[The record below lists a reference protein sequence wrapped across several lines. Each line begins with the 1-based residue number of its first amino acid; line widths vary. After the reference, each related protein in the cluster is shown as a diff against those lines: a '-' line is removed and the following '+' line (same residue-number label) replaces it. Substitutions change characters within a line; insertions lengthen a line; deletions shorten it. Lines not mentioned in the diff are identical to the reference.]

1 MPDEVILR
9 ITRYRPE
16 QSPLPFHE
24 DFTVPFRKDMMVLDA
39 LNYIKDHMDGSLA
52 FRWSCRMGICGSC
65 GASVEGSP
73 RLTCETFLRE
83 IRRPI
88 VRVGPLSYFPVIKDL
103 VIDMDDFMEKL
114 RGVKP
119 WIIRGEQKPLEQ
131 GEYTQLPEQVE
142 QYRQQSLCINCMICY
157 AACPVYGLEPEFVGP
172 AALALAYRYN
182 RDTRDHGTRERLTG
196 LIGKGGLWECTYVG
210 ECSVV
215 CPKNVDPAGAIQRLK
230 APGAIQAANV
240 LLPPILRR

>member
-1 MPDEVILR
+1 MPDEVVLR
-9 ITRYRPE
+9 LTRYRPE

-24 DFTVPFRKDMMVLDA
+24 DFTVPFQKDMMVLDA

-65 GASVEGSP
+65 GATVDGTP
-73 RLTCETFLRE
+73 RLTCETYLHEVRK
-83 IRRPI
+83 PI
-88 VRVGPLSYFPVIKDL
+88 IRVGPLAHFPVIKDL

-114 RGVKP
+114 RRVMP
-119 WIIRGEQKPLEQ
+119 WIVRGGQKSLEE
-131 GEYTQLPEQVE
+131 GEYRQLPAQVE
-142 QYRQQSLCINCMICY
+142 LYRQQSLCINCMICY
-157 AACPVYGLEPEFVGP
+157 SGCPVYGMEPEFIGP

-182 RDTRDHGTRERLTG
+182 LDTRDHGSRERLAG
-196 LIGKGGLWECTYVG
+196 VIGKDGLWECTYIG

-230 APGAIQAANV
+230 APGAIQALNV
-240 LLPPILRR
+240 LLPPMLRR